1 MNLQR
6 VFVAGH
12 RGMVGSAVV
21 RLLGDRVELVTAS
34 RGELDLRDD
43 ARVRQFLGDQRV
55 DAVVDAAAVVGGIEA
70 NRSHPYPFLMD
81 NLRIQ
86 NALIQSAV
94 ELGIRRFVFLGS
106 SCIYPKMADQPL
118 KEDYLL
124 TGPLEPTNQWYAVA
138 KIAGVK
144 AVEAVRQQYGLPYVS
159 LMPTN
164 LYGPGDN
171 FDATTSH
178 VLPAIMRKLHEAKRT
193 GGAVELWGTGSPL
206 REFLHVDDLARAVA
220 WALSVEP
227 VDDLYN
233 VGSGQELSI
242 RDLAEVIARVVGYE
256 GEVRWDTSKP
266 DGTPRKLL
274 DSSRLH
280 ALGWRAEV
288 PLEDGIRATYAW
300 YVANPDLIRSITL
313 G

>member
-1 MNLQR
+1 MSMQR
-6 VFVAGH
+6 VFVPGH
-12 RGMVGSAVV
+12 RGMVGSAVL
-21 RLLGDRVELVTAS
+21 RLLGEQVELVTAS
-34 RGELDLRDD
+34 RNELDLRDET
-43 ARVRQFLGDQRV
+43 RVRQFLGDQKV
-55 DAVVDAAAVVGGIEA
+55 DAIVDAAAVVGGIEA

-86 NALIQSAV
+86 NSLIQSAV

-106 SCIYPKMADQPL
+106 SCIYPKLAEQPL
-118 KEDYLL
+118 KEEYLL

-178 VLPAIMRKLHEAKRT
+178 VLPAIMRKLHEAKRS
-193 GGAVELWGTGSPL
+193 GGVVELWGTGSPL

-220 WALSVEP
+220 WALSLEP
-227 VDDLYN
+227 AADLYN

-242 RDLAEVIARVVGYE
+242 RDLAEMLARVVGYE
-256 GEVRWDTSKP
+256 GEVRWDASKP
-266 DGTPRKLL
+266 NGTPRKLL

-280 ALGWRAEV
+280 AQGWRAEV
-288 PLEDGIRATYAW
+288 PLEEGIRATYAW

>member
-1 MNLQR
+1 M
-6 VFVAGH
+6 
-12 RGMVGSAVV
+12 
-21 RLLGDRVELVTAS
+21 
-34 RGELDLRDD
+34 
-43 ARVRQFLGDQRV
+43 
-55 DAVVDAAAVVGGIEA
+55 
-70 NRSHPYPFLMD
+70 
-81 NLRIQ
+81 
-86 NALIQSAV
+86 

-106 SCIYPKMADQPL
+106 SCIYPKLADQPL
-118 KEDYLL
+118 KEEYLL

-178 VLPAIMRKLHEAKRT
+178 VLPGIMRKMHIAKLN
-193 GGAVELWGTGSPL
+193 GDAVGLWGTGSPL

-227 VDDLYN
+227 AADLYN
-233 VGSGQELSI
+233 VGSGHELSI
-242 RDLAEVIARVVGYE
+242 RDLAEMIAKVVGYE
-256 GEVRWDTSKP
+256 GEVRWDASKP

-280 ALGWRAEV
+280 GQGWRAEV
-288 PLEDGIRATYAW
+288 PLEEGIRATYAW

>member
-21 RLLGDRVELVTAS
+21 RLLGERVELVTAS
-34 RGELDLRDD
+34 RDELDLRDE

-86 NALIQSAV
+86 NALIQSSV

-106 SCIYPKMADQPL
+106 SCIYPKLADQPL
-118 KEDYLL
+118 KEEYLL

-178 VLPAIMRKLHEAKRT
+178 VLPGIMRKMHIAKLN
-193 GGAVELWGTGSPL
+193 GDAVGLWGTGSPL

-227 VDDLYN
+227 AADLYN
-233 VGSGQELSI
+233 VGSGHELSI
-242 RDLAEVIARVVGYE
+242 RDLAEMIAKVVGYE
-256 GEVRWDTSKP
+256 GEVRWDASKP
-266 DGTPRKLL
+266 DGTPRKLM
-274 DSSRLH
+274 DVSRLA
-280 ALGWRAEV
+280 ALGWRAQIG
-288 PLEDGIRATYAW
+288 LEDGLRGAYRWFLEHHAE
-300 YVANPDLIRSITL
+300 ARL
-313 G
+313 

>member
-1 MNLQR
+1 ML
-6 VFVAGH
+6 
-12 RGMVGSAVV
+12 
-21 RLLGDRVELVTAS
+21 RLLGEQVELVTAS
-34 RGELDLRDD
+34 RNELDLRDET
-43 ARVRQFLGDQRV
+43 RVRQFLGDQKV
-55 DAVVDAAAVVGGIEA
+55 DAIVDAAAVVGGIEA

-86 NALIQSAV
+86 NSLIQSAV

-106 SCIYPKMADQPL
+106 SCIYPKLAEQPI
-118 KEDYLL
+118 KEEYLL

-178 VLPAIMRKLHEAKRT
+178 VLPAIMRKLHEAKRS
-193 GGAVELWGTGSPL
+193 GGEVELWGTGSPL

-220 WALSVEP
+220 WALSLEP
-227 VDDLYN
+227 AADLYN

-242 RDLAEVIARVVGYE
+242 RDLADMLARVVGYE
-256 GEVRWDTSKP
+256 GEVRWDANKP
-266 DGTPRKLL
+266 DGTPRKLV

-280 ALGWRAEV
+280 AQGWRAEV
-288 PLEDGIRATYAW
+288 PLEEGIRATYAW

>member
-21 RLLGDRVELVTAS
+21 RFLGERVELVTAS
-34 RGELDLRDD
+34 RGELDLRDE
-43 ARVRQFLGDQRV
+43 ARVRQFLGDHRV
-55 DAVVDAAAVVGGIEA
+55 DAVVDAAAIVGGIEA

-94 ELGIRRFVFLGS
+94 VLGIRRFVFLGS
-106 SCIYPKMADQPL
+106 SCIYPKLADQPL

-144 AVEAVRQQYGLPYVS
+144 AVEAVREQFGMPYVS

-178 VLPAIMRKLHEAKRT
+178 VLPGIIRKMHIAKLN
-193 GGAVELWGTGSPL
+193 GDAVGLWGTGSPL

-227 VDDLYN
+227 AADLYN

-242 RDLAEVIARVVGYE
+242 RDLSKVIARVVGYE
-256 GEVRWDTSKP
+256 GEVRWDASKP

-280 ALGWRAEV
+280 AQGWRAEV
-288 PLEDGIRATYAW
+288 PLEEGIRATYAW

>member
-1 MNLQR
+1 MQR
-6 VFVAGH
+6 VFIAGH
-12 RGMVGSAVV
+12 RGMVGSAVM

-34 RGELDLRDD
+34 RGELDLRDE
-43 ARVRQFLGDQRV
+43 ARVRQFLGDHRV

-106 SCIYPKMADQPL
+106 SCIYPKLAEQPL
-118 KEDYLL
+118 KEGYLL

-178 VLPAIMRKLHEAKRT
+178 VLPGIMRKMHEAKLN
-193 GGAVELWGTGSPL
+193 GAAVMLWGTGSPL
-206 REFLHVDDLARAVA
+206 RELMHVDDLARAVA

-227 VDDLYN
+227 AADLYN
-233 VGSGQELSI
+233 VGSGQEVSI

-256 GEVRWDTSKP
+256 GEVRWDASKP

-288 PLEDGIRATYAW
+288 PLEEGIRATYAW
-300 YVANPDLIRSITL
+300 YVANPDLIRSTTL

>member
-1 MNLQR
+1 MSMQR

-12 RGMVGSAVV
+12 RGMVGSAVL
-21 RLLGDRVELVTAS
+21 RLLGEQVELVTAS
-34 RGELDLRDD
+34 RNELDLRDET
-43 ARVRQFLGDQRV
+43 RVRQFLGDQKV
-55 DAVVDAAAVVGGIEA
+55 DTIVDAAAVVGGIEA

-86 NALIQSAV
+86 NSLIQSAV

-106 SCIYPKMADQPL
+106 SCIYPKLAEQPL
-118 KEDYLL
+118 KEEYLL
-124 TGPLEPTNQWYAVA
+124 TGPLEPTN
-138 KIAGVK
+138 
-144 AVEAVRQQYGLPYVS
+144 
-159 LMPTN
+159 
-164 LYGPGDN
+164 GPGDN

-178 VLPAIMRKLHEAKRT
+178 VLPAIMRKLHEAKRR

-206 REFLHVDDLARAVA
+206 REFMHVDDLARAVA

-227 VDDLYN
+227 TADLYN

-242 RDLAEVIARVVGYE
+242 RDLADMLARVVGYE
-256 GEVRWDTSKP
+256 GEVRWDASKP

-280 ALGWRAEV
+280 AQGWRAKV
-288 PLEDGIRATYAW
+288 PLEEGIRATYAW

>member
-1 MNLQR
+1 MTLQR

-12 RGMVGSAVV
+12 RGIVGSAVV
-21 RLLGDRVELVTAS
+21 RLLGERVELVTAS
-34 RGELDLRDD
+34 RDEFDLRDE
-43 ARVRQFLGDQRV
+43 AQVRQFFGDQRV

-86 NALIQSAV
+86 NALIQSSV

-106 SCIYPKMADQPL
+106 SCIYPKLADQPL
-118 KEDYLL
+118 KEEYLL

-178 VLPAIMRKLHEAKRT
+178 VLPGIMRKMHEAKWT
-193 GGAVELWGTGSPL
+193 GGEVELWGTGSPL

-227 VDDLYN
+227 AADLYN
-233 VGSGQELSI
+233 VGSGHELSI
-242 RDLAEVIARVVGYE
+242 RDLAEMIAKVVGYE
-256 GEVRWDTSKP
+256 GEVRWDASKP

-280 ALGWRAEV
+280 GQGWRAEV
-288 PLEDGIRATYAW
+288 PLEEGIRATYAW

>member
-1 MNLQR
+1 
-6 VFVAGH
+6 
-12 RGMVGSAVV
+12 
-21 RLLGDRVELVTAS
+21 
-34 RGELDLRDD
+34 
-43 ARVRQFLGDQRV
+43 
-55 DAVVDAAAVVGGIEA
+55 
-70 NRSHPYPFLMD
+70 
-81 NLRIQ
+81 
-86 NALIQSAV
+86 
-94 ELGIRRFVFLGS
+94 
-106 SCIYPKMADQPL
+106 
-118 KEDYLL
+118 
-124 TGPLEPTNQWYAVA
+124 VA

-178 VLPAIMRKLHEAKRT
+178 VLPAIMRKLHEAKRS

-220 WALSVEP
+220 WALSLEP
-227 VDDLYN
+227 AADLYN

-242 RDLAEVIARVVGYE
+242 RDLAEMLAREVGYE
-256 GEVRWDTSKP
+256 GEVRWDASKP

-280 ALGWRAEV
+280 AQGWRAEV
-288 PLEDGIRATYAW
+288 PLEEGIRATYAW

>member
-1 MNLQR
+1 ML
-6 VFVAGH
+6 
-12 RGMVGSAVV
+12 
-21 RLLGDRVELVTAS
+21 RLLGEQVELVTAS
-34 RGELDLRDD
+34 RNELDLRDET
-43 ARVRQFLGDQRV
+43 RLRQFLGDQKV
-55 DAVVDAAAVVGGIEA
+55 DAIVDAAAVVGGIEA

-86 NALIQSAV
+86 NSLIQSAV

-106 SCIYPKMADQPL
+106 SCIYPKLAEQPL
-118 KEDYLL
+118 KEEYLL

-178 VLPAIMRKLHEAKRT
+178 VLPAIMRKLHEAKRR

-206 REFLHVDDLARAVA
+206 REFMHVDDLARAVA

-227 VDDLYN
+227 TADLYN

-242 RDLAEVIARVVGYE
+242 RDLAEMLAHVVGYE
-256 GEVRWDTSKP
+256 GEVRWDASKP

-280 ALGWRAEV
+280 AQGWRAEV
-288 PLEDGIRATYAW
+288 PLEEGIRATYAW

>member
-1 MNLQR
+1 MSMQR

-12 RGMVGSAVV
+12 RGMVGSAVL
-21 RLLGDRVELVTAS
+21 RLLGEQVELVTAS
-34 RGELDLRDD
+34 RNELDLRDET
-43 ARVRQFLGDQRV
+43 RVRQFLGDQKV
-55 DAVVDAAAVVGGIEA
+55 DAIVDAAAVVGGIEA

-86 NALIQSAV
+86 NSLIQSAV

-106 SCIYPKMADQPL
+106 SCIYPKLAEQPL
-118 KEDYLL
+118 KEEYLL

-178 VLPAIMRKLHEAKRT
+178 VLPAIMRKLHEAKRS
-193 GGAVELWGTGSPL
+193 GGEVELWGTGSPL

-227 VDDLYN
+227 ATDLYN

-242 RDLAEVIARVVGYE
+242 RDLAEMLARVVGYE
-256 GEVRWDTSKP
+256 GEVRWDASKP

-280 ALGWRAEV
+280 AQGWRAEV
-288 PLEDGIRATYAW
+288 PLEEGIRATYAW
-300 YVANPDLIRSITL
+300 YLANPDLIRSITL

>member
-1 MNLQR
+1 MNR
-6 VFVAGH
+6 VFIAGH

-34 RGELDLRDD
+34 RDELDLRDES
-43 ARVRQFLGDQRV
+43 RVRQFLGDQRV

-86 NALIQSAV
+86 NSLIQSAV

-106 SCIYPKMADQPL
+106 SCIYPKLADQPL
-118 KEDYLL
+118 KEEYLL

-164 LYGPGDN
+164 LCGPGDN

-178 VLPAIMRKLHEAKRT
+178 VLPAIMRKLHEAKQT
-193 GGAVELWGTGSPL
+193 GGAVELWGTGYPL
-206 REFLHVDDLARAVA
+206 REFMHVDDLARAVA

-227 VDDLYN
+227 AADLYN

-242 RDLAEVIARVVGYE
+242 RDLAEMLARVVGYE
-256 GEVRWDTSKP
+256 GEVRWDASKP

-280 ALGWRAEV
+280 AQGWRAEV
-288 PLEDGIRATYAW
+288 PLEEGIRATYAW
-300 YVANPDLIRSITL
+300 YVANPDLIRSTTL

>member
-1 MNLQR
+1 MSSQR

-34 RGELDLRDD
+34 RGELDLREE
-43 ARVRQFLGDQRV
+43 ARVRQFLGDHRV

-106 SCIYPKMADQPL
+106 SCIYPKLAEQPL
-118 KEDYLL
+118 KEEYLL

-144 AVEAVRQQYGLPYVS
+144 AVEAVREQYGLPYVS

-171 FDATTSH
+171 FDASTSH
-178 VLPAIMRKLHEAKRT
+178 VLPGIMRKMHIAKSN
-193 GGAVELWGTGSPL
+193 GNAVGLWGTGSPL
-206 REFLHVDDLARAVA
+206 REFMHVDDLVRAVA

-227 VDDLYN
+227 AVDLYN

-242 RDLAEVIARVVGYE
+242 RDLAELIARVVGYE
-256 GEVRWDTSKP
+256 GEVHWDASKP

-288 PLEDGIRATYAW
+288 SLEEGIRATYAW
-300 YVANPDLIRSITL
+300 YVANPDLIRSTTL

>member
-1 MNLQR
+1 ML
-6 VFVAGH
+6 
-12 RGMVGSAVV
+12 
-21 RLLGDRVELVTAS
+21 RLLGEQVELVTAS
-34 RGELDLRDD
+34 RNELDLRDET
-43 ARVRQFLGDQRV
+43 RVRQFLGDQKV
-55 DAVVDAAAVVGGIEA
+55 DAIVDAAAVVGGIEA

-86 NALIQSAV
+86 NSLIQSAV

-106 SCIYPKMADQPL
+106 SCIYPKLAEQPL
-118 KEDYLL
+118 KEEYLL

-178 VLPAIMRKLHEAKRT
+178 VLPAIMRKLHEAKRS
-193 GGAVELWGTGSPL
+193 GGEVELWGTGSPL

-227 VDDLYN
+227 VADLYN

-242 RDLAEVIARVVGYE
+242 RDLAEMLARVVGYE
-256 GEVRWDTSKP
+256 GEVRWDASKP

-280 ALGWRAEV
+280 AQGWRAEV
-288 PLEDGIRATYAW
+288 PLEEGIRATYAW

>member
-1 MNLQR
+1 
-6 VFVAGH
+6 
-12 RGMVGSAVV
+12 MVGSAVV

-34 RGELDLRDD
+34 RGELDLREE
-43 ARVRQFLGDQRV
+43 ARVRQFLGDHRV

-106 SCIYPKMADQPL
+106 SCIYPKLAEQPL
-118 KEDYLL
+118 KEEYLL

-144 AVEAVRQQYGLPYVS
+144 AVEAVREQYGLPYVS

-171 FDATTSH
+171 FDASTSH
-178 VLPAIMRKLHEAKRT
+178 VLPGIMRKMHIAKSN
-193 GGAVELWGTGSPL
+193 GNAVGLWGTGSPL
-206 REFLHVDDLARAVA
+206 REFMHVDDLVRAVA

-227 VDDLYN
+227 AVDLYN

-242 RDLAEVIARVVGYE
+242 RDLAELIARVVGYE
-256 GEVRWDTSKP
+256 GEVHWDASKP

-288 PLEDGIRATYAW
+288 SLEEGIRATYAW
-300 YVANPDLIRSITL
+300 YVANPDLIRSTTL

>member
-1 MNLQR
+1 
-6 VFVAGH
+6 
-12 RGMVGSAVV
+12 
-21 RLLGDRVELVTAS
+21 VELVTAS
-34 RGELDLRDD
+34 RDELDLRDE
-43 ARVRQFLGDQRV
+43 ARVRQFLGDRRV

-86 NALIQSAV
+86 NALIQPAV

-106 SCIYPKMADQPL
+106 SCIYPKLAEQPL
-118 KEDYLL
+118 KEEYLL

-144 AVEAVRQQYGLPYVS
+144 AVEAVREQYGLPYVS

-178 VLPAIMRKLHEAKRT
+178 VLPGIMRKMHIAKSN
-193 GGAVELWGTGSPL
+193 GDAVGLWGTGSPL

-227 VDDLYN
+227 AVDLYN

-242 RDLAEVIARVVGYE
+242 RDLAKLIARVVGYE
-256 GEVRWDTSKP
+256 GEVHWDASKP

-280 ALGWRAEV
+280 AQGWRAEV
-288 PLEDGIRATYAW
+288 PLEEGIRATYAW
-300 YVANPDLIRSITL
+300 FVANPDLIRSTTL

>member
-21 RLLGDRVELVTAS
+21 RLLGERVELVTAS
-34 RGELDLRDD
+34 RDELDLRDE
-43 ARVRQFLGDQRV
+43 AQVRQFLGDQRV

-86 NALIQSAV
+86 NALIQSSV

-106 SCIYPKMADQPL
+106 SCIYPKLADQPL
-118 KEDYLL
+118 KEEYLL

-178 VLPAIMRKLHEAKRT
+178 VLPGIMRKMHIAKLN
-193 GGAVELWGTGSPL
+193 GDAVGLWGTGSPL

-227 VDDLYN
+227 ADDLYN

-256 GEVRWDTSKP
+256 GEVRWDASKP

-280 ALGWRAEV
+280 AQGWRAEV
-288 PLEDGIRATYAW
+288 PLEEGIRATYAW
-300 YVANPDLIRSITL
+300 YVANPDLIRSTTL

>member
-1 MNLQR
+1 
-6 VFVAGH
+6 
-12 RGMVGSAVV
+12 MVGSAVV
-21 RLLGDRVELVTAS
+21 RLLGERVELKTAS
-34 RGELDLRDD
+34 RDELDLRDEV
-43 ARVRQFLGDQRV
+43 RVRQFLGDHRI

-106 SCIYPKMADQPL
+106 SCIYPKLSEQPL
-118 KEDYLL
+118 KEDFLL

-144 AVEAVRQQYGLPYVS
+144 AVEAVREQYGLPYVS

-178 VLPAIMRKLHEAKRT
+178 VLPGMMRKMHIAKLN
-193 GGAVELWGTGSPL
+193 GDAVWLWGTGSPL

-227 VDDLYN
+227 AADLYN

-242 RDLAEVIARVVGYE
+242 RELAEMVARVVGFE
-256 GEVRWDTSKP
+256 GEMHWDARKP

-288 PLEDGIRATYAW
+288 PLEEGIRATYAW
-300 YVANPDLIRSITL
+300 YVANPDLIRSTTL

>member
-1 MNLQR
+1 MSLQR

-106 SCIYPKMADQPL
+106 SCIYPKLADQPL

-227 VDDLYN
+227 ADDLYN

-256 GEVRWDTSKP
+256 GEVRWDARKP

-280 ALGWRAEV
+280 AQGWRAEV
-288 PLEDGIRATYAW
+288 PLEEGIRATYAW

>member
-1 MNLQR
+1 M
-6 VFVAGH
+6 
-12 RGMVGSAVV
+12 
-21 RLLGDRVELVTAS
+21 VTAS
-34 RGELDLRDD
+34 RNELDLRDET
-43 ARVRQFLGDQRV
+43 RVRQFLGDQKV
-55 DAVVDAAAVVGGIEA
+55 DAIVDAAAVVGGIEA

-86 NALIQSAV
+86 NSLIQSAV

-106 SCIYPKMADQPL
+106 SCIYPKLAEQPL
-118 KEDYLL
+118 KEEYLL

-178 VLPAIMRKLHEAKRT
+178 VLPAIMRKLHEAKRS
-193 GGAVELWGTGSPL
+193 GGEVELWGTGSPL

-227 VDDLYN
+227 ATDLYN

-242 RDLAEVIARVVGYE
+242 RDLAEMLARVVGYE
-256 GEVRWDTSKP
+256 GEVRWDASKP

-280 ALGWRAEV
+280 AQGWRAEV
-288 PLEDGIRATYAW
+288 PLEEGIRATYAW
-300 YVANPDLIRSITL
+300 YLANPDLIRSITL

>member
-1 MNLQR
+1 MSMQR

-12 RGMVGSAVV
+12 RGMVGSAVL
-21 RLLGDRVELVTAS
+21 RLLGEQVELVTAS
-34 RGELDLRDD
+34 RNELDLRDET
-43 ARVRQFLGDQRV
+43 RVREFLGDQKV
-55 DAVVDAAAVVGGIEA
+55 DAIVDAAAVVGGIEA

-86 NALIQSAV
+86 NSLIQSAV

-106 SCIYPKMADQPL
+106 SCIYPKLAEQPL
-118 KEDYLL
+118 KEEYLL

-178 VLPAIMRKLHEAKRT
+178 VLPAIMRKLHEAKT
-193 GGAVELWGTGSPL
+193 SGGAVELWGTGSPL

-220 WALSVEP
+220 WALSLEP
-227 VDDLYN
+227 AADLYN

-242 RDLAEVIARVVGYE
+242 RDLAEMLARVVGYE
-256 GEVRWDTSKP
+256 GEVRWDASKP

-280 ALGWRAEV
+280 AQGWRAEV
-288 PLEDGIRATYAW
+288 PLEEGIRATYAW
-300 YVANPDLIRSITL
+300 YLANPDLIRSITL

>member
-1 MNLQR
+1 MSMQR

-21 RLLGDRVELVTAS
+21 RLLGDRVKLVTAS
-34 RGELDLRDD
+34 RDELDLRDES
-43 ARVRQFLGDQRV
+43 RVRQFLGDQRV
-55 DAVVDAAAVVGGIEA
+55 EAVVDAAAVVGGIEA

-106 SCIYPKMADQPL
+106 SCIYPKMAEQPL
-118 KEDYLL
+118 KEEYFL

-144 AVEAVRQQYGLPYVS
+144 AVEAVRQQYDLPYVS

-178 VLPAIMRKLHEAKRT
+178 VLPAIMRKLHEAKQT
-193 GGAVELWGTGSPL
+193 GGAVELWGTGYPL
-206 REFLHVDDLARAVA
+206 REFMHVDDLARAVA

-227 VDDLYN
+227 AADLYN

-242 RDLAEVIARVVGYE
+242 RDLAEMLARVVGYE
-256 GEVRWDTSKP
+256 GEVRWDASKP
-266 DGTPRKLL
+266 DGTPRKFL

-280 ALGWRAEV
+280 AQGWRAEV
-288 PLEDGIRATYAW
+288 PLEEGIRATYAW
-300 YVANPDLIRSITL
+300 YVANPDLIRSTTL

>member
-1 MNLQR
+1 M
-6 VFVAGH
+6 
-12 RGMVGSAVV
+12 V
-21 RLLGDRVELVTAS
+21 RLLGEQVELVTAS
-34 RGELDLRDD
+34 RDELDLRDE
-43 ARVRQFLGDQRV
+43 ARVRQFLGDRRV

-86 NALIQSAV
+86 NALIQPAV

-106 SCIYPKMADQPL
+106 SCIYPKLAEQPL

-144 AVEAVRQQYGLPYVS
+144 AVEAVREQYGLPYVS

-178 VLPAIMRKLHEAKRT
+178 VLPGIMRKMHIAKSN
-193 GGAVELWGTGSPL
+193 GDAVGLWGTGSPL

-227 VDDLYN
+227 AVDLYN

-242 RDLAEVIARVVGYE
+242 RDLAEKVARVVGYE
-256 GEVRWDTSKP
+256 GEVHWDTSKP

-280 ALGWRAEV
+280 AQGWRAEV
-288 PLEDGIRATYAW
+288 PLEEGIRATYAW
-300 YVANPDLIRSITL
+300 FVANPDLIRSTTL

>member
-1 MNLQR
+1 M
-6 VFVAGH
+6 
-12 RGMVGSAVV
+12 V
-21 RLLGDRVELVTAS
+21 RLLGDRVKLVTAS
-34 RGELDLRDD
+34 RDELDLRDES
-43 ARVRQFLGDQRV
+43 RVRQFLGDQRV
-55 DAVVDAAAVVGGIEA
+55 EAVVDAAAVVGGIEA

-94 ELGIRRFVFLGS
+94 ELGIKRFVFLGS
-106 SCIYPKMADQPL
+106 SCIYPKLAEQPL
-118 KEDYLL
+118 KEEYLL

-144 AVEAVRQQYGLPYVS
+144 TVEAVRQQYGLPYVS

-193 GGAVELWGTGSPL
+193 GGAVELWGTGYPL
-206 REFLHVDDLARAVA
+206 REFMHVDDLARAVA

-227 VDDLYN
+227 AADLYN

-242 RDLAEVIARVVGYE
+242 RDLSEMIARVVGYE
-256 GEVRWDTSKP
+256 GEVRWDASKP

-280 ALGWRAEV
+280 AQGWRAEV
-288 PLEDGIRATYAW
+288 PLEEGIRATYAW

>member
-1 MNLQR
+1 MSMQR

-12 RGMVGSAVV
+12 RGMVGSAVL
-21 RLLGDRVELVTAS
+21 RLLGDQVELVTAS
-34 RGELDLRDD
+34 RNELDLRDET
-43 ARVRQFLGDQRV
+43 RVRQFLGDQKV
-55 DAVVDAAAVVGGIEA
+55 DAIVDAAAVVGGIEA

-86 NALIQSAV
+86 NSLIQSAV

-106 SCIYPKMADQPL
+106 SCIYPKLAEQPL
-118 KEDYLL
+118 KEEYLL

-178 VLPAIMRKLHEAKRT
+178 VLPAIMRKLHEAKRS
-193 GGAVELWGTGSPL
+193 GGEVELWGTGSPL

-227 VDDLYN
+227 VADLYN

-242 RDLAEVIARVVGYE
+242 RDLAEMLARVVGYE
-256 GEVRWDTSKP
+256 GEVRWDANKP

-280 ALGWRAEV
+280 AQGWRAKV
-288 PLEDGIRATYAW
+288 PLEEGIRATYAW
-300 YVANPDLIRSITL
+300 YLANPDLIRSITL

>member
-21 RLLGDRVELVTAS
+21 RLLGERVELVTAS
-34 RGELDLRDD
+34 RGELDLRDE

-106 SCIYPKMADQPL
+106 SCIYPKLADQPL
-118 KEDYLL
+118 IEDYLL
-124 TGPLEPTNQWYAVA
+124 TGPLEPTNQWYAIA

-227 VDDLYN
+227 AADLYN

-242 RDLAEVIARVVGYE
+242 RDLSKVIARVVGYE
-256 GEVRWDTSKP
+256 GEVRWDASKP

-280 ALGWRAEV
+280 AQGWRAEV
-288 PLEDGIRATYAW
+288 PLEEGIRATYAW

>member
-1 MNLQR
+1 MSMQR

-21 RLLGDRVELVTAS
+21 RLLGDRVKLVTAS
-34 RGELDLRDD
+34 RDELDLRDES
-43 ARVRQFLGDQRV
+43 RVRQFLGDQRV
-55 DAVVDAAAVVGGIEA
+55 EAVVDAAAVVGGIEA

-106 SCIYPKMADQPL
+106 SCIYPKMAEQPL
-118 KEDYLL
+118 KEEYLL

-178 VLPAIMRKLHEAKRT
+178 VLPAIMRKLHEAKQT
-193 GGAVELWGTGSPL
+193 GGAVELWGTGYPL
-206 REFLHVDDLARAVA
+206 REFMHVDDLARAVA

-227 VDDLYN
+227 AADLYN

-242 RDLAEVIARVVGYE
+242 RDLAEMLARVVGYE
-256 GEVRWDTSKP
+256 GEVRWDASKP
-266 DGTPRKLL
+266 DGTPRKFL

-280 ALGWRAEV
+280 AQGWRAEV
-288 PLEDGIRATYAW
+288 PLEEGIRATYAW
-300 YVANPDLIRSITL
+300 YVANPDLIRSTTL